1 MTGSGPPAETV
12 PGAPGPVRLRDRAR
26 VGRPVVAEDELA
38 HPGSFGHAADLADV
52 GVQRGHPGQFGLVR
66 AVHPPRVH
74 DHARQ
79 VTDVVR
85 VQPSTLTADEIPPRP
100 ATGIGAPA
108 VPSSTNS
115 VVMSHLA
122 NQRPTSQPS

>member
-1 MTGSGPPAETV
+1 MTGSGPPAETL

-38 HPGSFGHAADLADV
+38 HPGSSATPPTWPTSVCSAAIRASSASSVPCRATDL
-52 GVQRGHPGQFGLVR
+52 
-66 AVHPPRVH
+66 
-74 DHARQ
+74 
-79 VTDVVR
+79 VR

-122 NQRPTSQPS
+122 NQRPTSQPR